1 MAVPSRLKASKSE
14 RVPLGGMRVA
24 VKDLFHLKGV
34 HTGCGNRAY
43 RSLSTVSEVSS
54 NAVRSVIDLGAV
66 IVGKTKTV
74 EFGGS
79 QEVIGDW
86 SDYFYPLNARG
97 DGYIAATGSSTGS
110 ASSLTAYPWLDITL
124 GTDGKVIPAR
134 KQHLANTNTDW
145 LPQLVEASETQPSP
159 TESTDFGPH
168 TTVNQLPMWSF
179 LAGTH
184 SDRPP

>member
-1 MAVPSRLKASKSE
+1 
-14 RVPLGGMRVA
+14 MRVA

-43 RSLSTVSEVSS
+43 RSLSKPSQVSS
-54 NAVRSVIDLGAV
+54 DAVQSVLDLGAV

-110 ASSLTAYPWLDITL
+110 ASSLAAYPWLDITL
-124 GTDGKVIPAR
+124 GTDCDLV
-134 KQHLANTNTDW
+134 LAN
-145 LPQLVEASETQPSP
+145 AS
-159 TESTDFGPH
+159 
-168 TTVNQLPMWSF
+168 L
-179 LAGTH
+179 LYYH
-184 SDRPP
+184 SH